1 MCIRDRFPAIISDDL
16 PSDPRVVPI
25 TAGVFSQEKI
35 NRVRIVIIKF
45 FFILYFL
52 WLVF

>member
-1 MCIRDRFPAIISDDL
+1 MSYDL
-16 PSDPRVVPI
+16 PSGPKVVPI
-25 TAGVFSQEKI
+25 TVEVFSQEKI

-52 WLVF
+52 WLVFSI